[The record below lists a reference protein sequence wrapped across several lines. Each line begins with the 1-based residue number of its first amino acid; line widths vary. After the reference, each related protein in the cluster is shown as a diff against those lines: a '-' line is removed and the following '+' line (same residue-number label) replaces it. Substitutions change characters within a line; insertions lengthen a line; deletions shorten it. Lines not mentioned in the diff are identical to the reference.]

1 MKLHLPKL
9 LRAAVIAAI
18 STTATT
24 YGADATYINVGL
36 AKNKKVNDNLVLCD
50 DSYMEASTLNEGN
63 KALQIG
69 DGDLVGYFSEVDPVT
84 NEPKPDSFK
93 TKFDGTSIPLG
104 TAVISNSFKV
114 NGDLEI
120 TGTGKVYIGGKSDGN
135 FYSYLEAKNVTITG
149 TGTASSTSVQNCADL
164 NLRADSGKFDT
175 FTMNSGAAFLCTYE
189 SGGGDDAILGIL
201 GPDTTDS
208 SKSVYIKGKL
218 TVNNGYLQMGYNSST
233 DNIAL
238 INKHFRTFLG
248 GDIEQ
253 NGGTILSNG
262 KVYLNASTITQTGGK
277 MTLANN
283 TSAERLVIAKSTLTI
298 HQGVNDK
305 APEKKPELIISGK
318 LASTPVNFLDTKKG
332 NAVRTLNIV
341 QECEGTISI
350 QNGVLFTSSKGKE
363 SSITQTGGGTVNL
376 TGDFSSAVF
385 NIDLTNGTLS
395 LTSSGTSLK
404 SYTMTLASGVQ
415 LDNNGK
421 LTVGTGAA
429 GAAGVLNVT
438 TGGALNL
445 VLDCTNAAINVGAA
459 SDKTKT
465 VTGWEMAAGSTLGI
479 GLTESGLGKTTI
491 SAIDGSDKK
500 KIVVT
505 DALVATVA
513 SGSNVNLANF
523 KCQYEIG
530 DINGSDVSQWQME
543 SESTSLMK
551 VSETGNIVL
560 GTTLI
565 YNPWI
570 EITDGVERNADIKD
584 TYVNETT
591 PENSLLTG
599 LAISGKNVT
608 LSGNNSYSYGTKI
621 DGVTVTLAHENAL
634 GTLGDDAEIAT
645 SGKAGLI
652 AAPGTTA
659 NLPGVI
665 QNSGELTMQGS
676 FKADNAELCTDAEEL
691 FVDAKNTEGE
701 NGFKREDT
709 TYQIVENNGT
719 GATLTVGSGTTVQ
732 VGAEK
737 LQLFTDGVA
746 GSLDYDTYYINNNT
760 HTAKD
765 INAAAEG
772 KTTAGIAVTAE
783 MKGGTLEADESI
795 KVKTTDGTLITTGA
809 DTDVSGSV
817 ANTTVQANGG
827 TISADISGTSSV
839 TVGEDT
845 TLSGNNTYEG
855 TTTVK
860 DATLTLASKNAL
872 GKSSVTTEG
881 TTELIADGVT
891 ANLSG
896 TITNKGALTMQGDF
910 SATSASLGGETDV
923 KDSYFALDGTVSQTD
938 DGFKRDGGKG
948 YLVVDNGNDGTLT
961 LNDVTLKIDSTDYN
975 LYENGYAGMTSTDYS
990 TYHINSDTHS
1000 ISVSTIIT
1008 ASQQLTE
1015 NRITADSVFMT
1026 DGTLEADASIE
1037 VETTGGTLITTGAD
1051 TDVSGSVANTTVQAN
1066 GGTISADISGTS
1078 SVTVGGDTTLSGDNT
1093 YEGAT
1098 TVKDATLTLAS
1109 ENALGKSAVTTEGTT
1124 ELIAD
1129 GVTANLSGTIT
1140 NKGALTM
1147 QGSYSADGLD
1157 IYSGEVADVYLSV
1170 DETEGDDGFK
1180 REGATYQV
1188 VKNEGSATLT
1198 LGDGTSVTVGADEL
1212 KLFTDG
1218 LAGEVNYD
1226 TYYLN
1231 TNGHKIAATQIN
1243 DAADG
1248 RTTNGVQVTA
1258 NMKDGELTADA
1269 SIQVESTGGTL
1280 VTTGSDTDVSG
1291 SVADTTV
1298 LAGGGTISADI
1309 SGSSKVTVTGDTT
1322 FTGDNSYTKGTQ
1334 IDGAKLTIT
1343 QATGLGT
1350 GYVELLNH
1358 ATLDLSGQAVSNN
1371 ITVSGCTLSGASA
1384 YTGNLDVTGN
1394 LNLTS
1399 ASTANSLRLRGA
1411 GTVKGGA
1418 LTVNSIDV
1426 RTDKNATISTNL
1438 TVNNNGTITLNNGKV
1453 LNVQGSVTLRG
1464 ITTLKLNGN
1473 YRNGTKL
1480 VTGTNGL
1487 ETGTVKLVYDPE
1499 FMLEEIGNSLVLTLR
1514 FQPEVADPVAQGN
1527 WGIAT
1532 ASRAFVDTVRGQR
1545 NNTGCIAN
1553 GRGTTW
1559 FSVLG
1564 ASNNLDGA
1572 DISIEGA
1579 AVGADYKL
1587 GRRSLM
1593 GIALGYTEG
1602 KVSPTGLSKVNQD
1615 GYYAAV
1621 YGEHGLTS
1629 PNRENKLSV
1638 DWVLAYGST
1647 ESQHGD
1653 MNWEQDSL
1661 QLNSRLTWS
1670 RPVNKRLTTNAFVGL
1685 EYFATASDT
1694 VEGVKTGSIQNLRA
1708 EVGIGAGYVLWGSPS
1723 PIHNKT
1729 AQPMGNG
1736 CEKLVLHGEL
1746 SYFNDLVRQN
1756 PIIRMNGA
1764 SGESTNPGRNGVEA
1778 EIGATYRINERWS
1791 TSANYSFSAMED
1803 STEHRVNVGAAWS
1816 F

>member
-9 LRAAVIAAI
+9 LRAAVIAAV
-18 STTATT
+18 STTALAQAAIATKDYTQTDSDNNT
-24 YGADATYINVGL
+24 YTYTYYNVGF
-36 AKNKKVNDNLVLCD
+36 ATPYQKGEQQEIYTGNI
-50 DSYMEASTLNEGN
+50 TLNDKDTIGAFTEKNDEDKTWVLTEKFYWQDPQGGSPAEIMSKSLKVVTADGKLGN
-63 KALQIG
+63 IDIYGSGRIELGGRTDTNYYMGLYADTVTVK
-69 DGDLVGYFSEVDPVT
+69 SE
-84 NEPKPDSFK
+84 
-93 TKFDGTSIPLG
+93 
-104 TAVISNSFKV
+104 A
-114 NGDLEI
+114 
-120 TGTGKVYIGGKSDGN
+120 TGTN
-135 FYSYLEAKNVTITG
+135 TTP
-149 TGTASSTSVQNCADL
+149 
-164 NLRADSGKFDT
+164 NLRA
-175 FTMNSGAAFLCTYE
+175 TMVRLNTLNVEDGYVVIRYHDIEYAYQGYYTYE
-189 SGGGDDAILGIL
+189 RNAPDSRKQTIINDAINVSGNGTLIIGN
-201 GPDTTDS
+201 T
-208 SKSVYIKGKL
+208 
-218 TVNNGYLQMGYNSST
+218 NNGCKEENKKYFQHFLTALGYT
-233 DNIAL
+233 GAP
-238 INKHFRTFLG
+238 IN
-248 GDIEQ
+248 
-253 NGGTILSNG
+253 
-262 KVYLNASTITQTGGK
+262 ITQDG
-277 MTLANN
+277 
-283 TSAERLVIAKSTLTI
+283 KSTLTI
-298 HQGVNDK
+298 HGKTLV
-305 APEKKPELIISGK
+305 ASGM
-318 LASTPVNFLDTKKG
+318 
-332 NAVRTLNIV
+332 
-341 QECEGTISI
+341 
-350 QNGVLFTSSKGKE
+350 
-363 SSITQTGGGTVNL
+363 SITQTGGTMSFSAHSDTLKNFIHFNDSANVNTIVQDSDDSNTSMTLGRMSCGFTGTGYTTVDIIQKGVGSIHLTNGITFKSAAGKESAISQSGGGTVNL
-376 TGDFSSAVF
+376 TGDYSSAIF
-385 NIDLTNGTLS
+385 NIGLTKGTLV
-395 LTSSGTSLK
+395 LTSSATKLRSNEV
-404 SYTMTLASGVQ
+404 TLASGAI
-415 LDNNGK
+415 LDNNGVF
-421 LTVGTGAA
+421 TVGTGAA

-459 SDKTKT
+459 SDKT
-465 VTGWEMAAGSTLGI
+465 VTGWEMAAGSTLSI
-479 GLTESGLGKTTI
+479 GLTESGLSETSI
-491 SAIDGSDKK
+491 SSIENSEKK
-500 KIVVT
+500 KITVT

-513 SGSNVNLANF
+513 SGSNVNLENF
-523 KCQYEIG
+523 KCQYELG
-530 DINGSDVSQWQME
+530 DINGSDTSQWQME

-551 VSETGNIVL
+551 DSETGNIVL

-676 FKADNAELCTDAEEL
+676 FKADNAEVCTDAEEL
-691 FVDAKNTEGE
+691 FVDVKNTEGK
-701 NGFKREDT
+701 NGFKRED

-719 GATLTVGSGTTVQ
+719 GASLTVSSGTTVH
-732 VGAEK
+732 VGTEK

-746 GSLDYDTYYINNNT
+746 GNLDYDTYYISDST
-760 HTAKD
+760 HSAKD

-772 KTTAGIAVTAE
+772 KTTDGIAVTAE
-783 MKGGTLEADESI
+783 MKGGTLQADESI
-795 KVKTTDGTLITTGA
+795 KVETTGGTLITTGA

-839 TVGEDT
+839 TVESDT
-845 TLSGNNTYEG
+845 TLSGDNTYEG
-855 TTTVK
+855 ATTVK
-860 DATLTLASKNAL
+860 DATLTLASENAL
-872 GKSSVTTEG
+872 GKSTVTTEG

-891 ANLSG
+891 ANLSS
-896 TITNKGALTMQGDF
+896 TITNKGALTMKGDF

-923 KDSYFALDGTVSQTD
+923 KDSYFAIDGTVSQTD

-1000 ISVSTIIT
+1000 INVRTIIT

-1026 DGTLEADASIE
+1026 DGELTADASIE

-1078 SVTVGGDTTLSGDNT
+1078 SVTVESDTTLSGNNT

-1098 TVKDATLTLAS
+1098 TVKDTTLTLAS
-1109 ENALGKSAVTTEGTT
+1109 ENALGKSTVTTEGTT

-1129 GVTANLSGTIT
+1129 GVTANLSSTIT

-1170 DETEGDDGFK
+1170 DEKEGDDGFK

-1198 LGDGTSVTVGADEL
+1198 LGDGTSVTVGTNEL

-1269 SIQVESTGGTL
+1269 SIRVESTGGTL
-1280 VTTGSDTDVSG
+1280 VTTGADTDVSG

-1322 FTGDNSYTKGTQ
+1322 LAGDNSYTEGTQ

-1343 QATGLGT
+1343 RATGLGT

-1394 LNLTS
+1394 LNLTG

-1453 LNVQGSVTLRG
+1453 LNVQGSVTLSG

-1480 VTGTNGL
+1480 LTGTDGL

-1514 FQPEVADPVAQGN
+1514 FQSEVADPVAQGN

-1602 KVSPTGLSKVNQD
+1602 KVSPTGLGKVNQD

-1708 EVGIGAGYVLWGSPS
+1708 EVGIGAGYVLWGRPS
-1723 PIHNKT
+1723 PIHNQT
-1729 AQPMGNG
+1729 EQPMGNG